1 MASENKTQPTADSV
15 EAFLNGLT
23 KAGQREDCMLLDQM
37 MRRVTGYDPVLW
49 GKIIGYGRFDYRYP
63 TGRQGKWFGLGF
75 APRAA
80 ELSLYLSLGGGEEA
94 FAPSL
99 LRLGKHKMGAGCL
112 YIKRLTDVDLTVLE
126 ELLTEAFTQNRAN
139 PVLTEVLE

>member
-94 FAPSL
+94 FAPWL